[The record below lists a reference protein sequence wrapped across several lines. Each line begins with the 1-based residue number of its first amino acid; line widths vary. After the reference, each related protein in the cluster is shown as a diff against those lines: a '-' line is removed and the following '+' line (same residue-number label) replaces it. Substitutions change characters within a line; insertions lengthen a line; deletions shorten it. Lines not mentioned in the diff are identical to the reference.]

1 MRVLALFPHPDD
13 ESWAAGAALAQC
25 ADAGADVRVVSAT
38 RGEAG
43 RDRRGTARTPA
54 LLAALRAAEL
64 AAACRALGARLD
76 GFLDLP
82 DGRLAEV
89 DRAALDAAIAA
100 AFSRIAPQVVLTFG
114 ADGAYGS
121 LDHIAFAARVVAV
134 GGRFPAV
141 TVLNAAFPAGHFA
154 PLRRRLARAGLGIDP
169 AVTLGVPA
177 ADVAL
182 TVQVG
187 QRRHR
192 KLAAIAAHRS
202 QLRDDDPLTFLGGG
216 VLAPLLDTEWF
227 TVPGC
232 ASST

>member
-1 MRVLALFPHPDD
+1 MRVLGLFPHPDD

-25 ADAGADVRVVSAT
+25 AAAGADVRVVSAT

-43 RDRRGTARTPA
+43 RDRRDAARTPA
-54 LLAALRAAEL
+54 QLATLRTDEL

-82 DGRLAEV
+82 DGRLADL
-89 DRAALDAAIAA
+89 DRATVDAAIDATLA
-100 AFSRIAPQVVLTFG
+100 RIAPQVVLTFG

-121 LDHIAFAARVVAV
+121 LDHIAFAARVAAA
-134 GGRFPAV
+134 GRRYPAV
-141 TVLNAAFPAGHFA
+141 SVLHAAFPAGHFA

-177 ADVAL
+177 ASVAL

-187 QRRHR
+187 QQRSR

-202 QLRDDDPLTFLGGG
+202 QLRDDDPLSFLGNGI
-216 VLAPLLDTEWF
+216 LAPLLDAEWF